1 MGEVKSKHEV
11 MVTQK
16 LQLWQWQKQ
25 KWEMVKK
32 KIAIIN
38 SDTAFIWIHIFLEV
52 HENSILLRLSL
63 NFNTSRKLVASRI
76 RLIPGTKISFFVLQ

>member
-25 KWEMVKK
+25 KWEWLK

-38 SDTAFIWIHIFLEV
+38 SDTASILIHIFLEV

-63 NFNTSRKLVASRI
+63 NFNTSRILVASRI

>member
-32 KIAIIN
+32 IAIIN
-38 SDTAFIWIHIFLEV
+38 SDTAFILIQIFLEV

>member
-1 MGEVKSKHEV
+1 
-11 MVTQK
+11 MV
-16 LQLWQWQKQ
+16 
-25 KWEMVKK
+25 K

-38 SDTAFIWIHIFLEV
+38 SDTAFILIHIFLEV
-52 HENSILLRLSL
+52 HENSILLRLLL

>member
-32 KIAIIN
+32 IAIIN
-38 SDTAFIWIHIFLEV
+38 SDTAFILIHIFLEV